1 MFNTKQNKTQIATAT
16 LVTPKVVG
24 WTITKVRAPTPP
36 KPSSP
41 RT

>member
-1 MFNTKQNKTQIATAT
+1 MLNSKQTPQIATAP
-16 LVTPKVVG
+16 LVTPKNVG

-36 KPSSP
+36 KPSSA

>member
-1 MFNTKQNKTQIATAT
+1 MLNPKQTPQITTAP
-16 LVTPKVVG
+16 LVTPKNVG

-36 KPSSP
+36 KQSSV